1 MKTTMSP
8 QRAKRGTQS
17 VLYYLFL
24 AAIILVT
31 IFPFVFMVLASFKT
45 TVEIQDPSKFLN
57 FNFILS
63 NYAEV
68 FERYSFGKP
77 IWNSFLWRL

>member
-8 QRAKRGTQS
+8 QRAKRGAQS

-45 TVEIQDPSKFLN
+45 TVEI
-57 FNFILS
+57 
-63 NYAEV
+63 
-68 FERYSFGKP
+68 
-77 IWNSFLWRL
+77 